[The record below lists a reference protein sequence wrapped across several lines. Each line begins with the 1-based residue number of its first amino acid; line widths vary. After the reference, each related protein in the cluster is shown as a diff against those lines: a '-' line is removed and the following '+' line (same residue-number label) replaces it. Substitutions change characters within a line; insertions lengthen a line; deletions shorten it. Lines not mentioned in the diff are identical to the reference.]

1 MITLLNISNCL
12 RYKILLL
19 IYIMSVCNYKYPIVY
34 ENATYAGK
42 PGKLI
47 WISDTNWIFTYEG
60 YNNRAEWDQTA
71 ASTDK
76 GVKDEPQTPVADRMS
91 NALCA
96 WDASNYDTRELIG
109 HVEQR
114 QLRENDPDEYNRR
127 YGNRSTN
134 QTVYRLDQLP
144 ENVGQLIQRRNY
156 SAMDRGGG
164 SRRRKSKQRKSR
176 KSNQSKKRKAR
187 KSNRRRR

>member
-1 MITLLNISNCL
+1 
-12 RYKILLL
+12 
-19 IYIMSVCNYKYPIVY
+19 MSVCNYKYPIVY

-47 WISDTNWIFTYEG
+47 WISDTDWIFTYEG

-76 GVKDEPQTPVADRMS
+76 GVKDEPQSPLGESAL

-96 WDASNYDTRELIG
+96 WDASKYYTGELIR

-114 QLRENDPDEYNRR
+114 QLRENDPDEYNRQYR
-127 YGNRSTN
+127 NGSTN
-134 QTVYRLDQLP
+134 QTVYRLDQRLP
-144 ENVGQLIQRRNY
+144 TKVAE
-156 SAMDRGGG
+156 AMERGNFKMHRDGG

-176 KSNQSKKRKAR
+176 KSNKSKKRKSR
-187 KSNRRRR
+187 KNNRRRR

>member
-1 MITLLNISNCL
+1 MFIRLHSWIFQ
-12 RYKILLL
+12 I
-19 IYIMSVCNYKYPIVY
+19 NYKYPIVY

-47 WISDTNWIFTYEG
+47 WISDTDWIFTYEG

-76 GVKDEPQTPVADRMS
+76 GVKDEPQSPLGESAL

-96 WDASNYDTRELIG
+96 WDASKYYTGELIR

-114 QLRENDPDEYNRR
+114 QLRENDPDEYNRI

-134 QTVYRLDQLP
+134 QTVYRLDQRLP
-144 ENVGQLIQRRNY
+144 TKVAE
-156 SAMDRGGG
+156 AMERGNFKMHRDGG

-176 KSNQSKKRKAR
+176 KSNKSKKRKSR
-187 KSNRRRR
+187 KNNRRRR